1 MMTASSTACIGSTAS
16 IMASASS
23 SVSAAMIA
31 STVRL
36 RSFGQKRPVAQQ
48 SHGAVCTCRKAFW
61 PSRLAWMTWA
71 RDVRKNVEHFQ
82 EVTDIGTTSLFPDI
96 GVLVHKAPGDFRELV
111 QARVLAQQERDRRA
125 AEVRQAAEAARIA
138 AAVTSG
144 ASAGLRAMA
153 SITAWAMSE
162 PETSRF
168 MASATPAM

>member
-71 RDVRKNVEHFQ
+71 RDVRKMPTLRKCRFPLPIVSSACLSPRSIDELGLPSGYLC
-82 EVTDIGTTSLFPDI
+82 TPLIG
-96 GVLVHKAPGDFRELV
+96 
-111 QARVLAQQERDRRA
+111 
-125 AEVRQAAEAARIA
+125 
-138 AAVTSG
+138 
-144 ASAGLRAMA
+144 AGC
-153 SITAWAMSE
+153 E
-162 PETSRF
+162 
-168 MASATPAM
+168 